1 VTNFHNKRFVT
12 HPFIPLLLIL
22 AFGVVSG
29 VSSESANSGRK
40 RILVLSSYH
49 PAFPTY
55 RQQVDGVQDTFEGRD
70 VLIDVEFMDSKRFIK
85 EDFRLQF
92 LDMLNAKLSQLPPY
106 DGIITADDNA
116 LSFALAHRKELFQS
130 TPIAFFGVNN
140 RKLALAQNRNPQVT
154 GVVEAV
160 SMEET
165 LQMAMELFPQTSTIY
180 AVVDGTPSGQGDLTT
195 FYSYRSRFPLDEL
208 SLENLSFNE
217 LERQL
222 RALNENSVVLLLSA
236 YYDRTGHSL
245 TFEESLS
252 QIVANSS
259 VSIFHLYHHGMG
271 EGIFGGKLISHYQQ
285 ALTAA
290 AIMEK
295 ILYSET
301 TVDEF
306 SVVEESPN
314 IYMADYVQMEKYGI
328 REQDLPQGTQIINRP
343 KSFYRENMVHIWSLT
358 VVIFLE
364 GALILLLIFNM
375 RRRKSIARR
384 LRESEQRF
392 RDLFEYAPVPLL
404 EEDFS
409 EVKRYLDLQLIPDGQ
424 NLESFLQEN
433 PREVEKCAGLVRI
446 LDANQQALSLFK
458 VHTKAPL
465 LRDLSSRFFE
475 KTLEVF
481 TQELISFYGGE
492 TKFSAPSQMK
502 THLQEP
508 IWTNLHLVVAPHN
521 EKEWD
526 RVYVGI
532 ENITRT
538 VHFQKQ
544 LENTIHEKDV
554 LLGEIHHRVNNN
566 LALISSFLH
575 LQTMQTDS
583 HELSILLQDSIARIK
598 AMSLVHEKLF
608 RNSTLEDID
617 LSEYIHDL
625 VHEILHA
632 YSSPSTKVECAI
644 SCEKLTLSIDF
655 MIPLGLMV
663 NEIVSNS
670 MKHAFEAVTQP
681 RIKVSIEKIN
691 STQLELKIDDNGIG
705 LQPAAPHES
714 QKESSMGL
722 LIIDTL
728 IEQLEGSKQLVTN
741 HGTHY
746 TIILPTE
753 ESNNEQ
759 HNTYSRR

>member
-1 VTNFHNKRFVT
+1 M
-12 HPFIPLLLIL
+12 
-22 AFGVVSG
+22 SG
-29 VSSESANSGRK
+29 ENADSNPK
-40 RILVLSSYH
+40 RILMLSSYH

-55 RQQVDGVQDTFEGRD
+55 RQQVDGVRDTFAGRD
-70 VLIDVEFMDSKRFIK
+70 VLLDVEFMDSKRFI
-85 EDFRLQF
+85 EEEFRLQF
-92 LDMLNAKLSQLPPY
+92 LDMLSTKLSQLPPY
-106 DGIITADDNA
+106 DGVITANDNA
-116 LSFALAHRKELFQS
+116 LSFALAHQKELFPS
-130 TPIAFFGVNN
+130 IPITFFGINN

-160 SMEET
+160 SMEAT

-180 AVVDGTPSGQGDLTT
+180 AIVDRTPTGQEDLAT
-195 FYSYRSRFPLDEL
+195 FYSYSSRFPLDEL
-208 SLENLSFNE
+208 SLERLSFDE
-217 LERQL
+217 LEARL
-222 RALNENSVVLLLSA
+222 RGLNENSVVLLISA
-236 YYDRTGHSL
+236 YHDRTGDRL

-252 QIVANSS
+252 RITANSS
-259 VSIFHLYHHGMG
+259 VPIFHLYHHGMG
-271 EGIFGGKLISHYQQ
+271 KGIFGGKLISHYQQ

-290 AIMEK
+290 AIMEE
-295 ILYSET
+295 ILFSET

-328 REQDLPQGTQIINRP
+328 REQDLPEGTQVMNRP
-343 KSFYRENMVHIWSLT
+343 ESFYRENWVQIWSLM

-364 GALILLLIFNM
+364 GALILLLIFNIQ
-375 RRRKSIARR
+375 RKKSMARR
-384 LRESEQRF
+384 LMASEQRF
-392 RDLFEYAPVPLL
+392 RDLFEYAPVALL
-404 EEDFS
+404 EEDYS
-409 EVKRYLDLQLIPDGQ
+409 EVKRYLDFQLIPGGQ
-424 NLESFLQEN
+424 SLESFLQEN
-433 PREVEKCAGLVRI
+433 PREVEKCAGMVRI

-458 VHTKAPL
+458 VPSKAPL
-465 LRDLSSRFFE
+465 LTGLSRRFSE

-481 TQELISFYGGE
+481 TQELLSFYRGE

-502 THLQEP
+502 THLQDP

-526 RVYVGI
+526 RVYEGI

-538 VHFQKQ
+538 VHFQNQ
-544 LENTIHEKDV
+544 LENTIREKDI

-575 LQTMQTDS
+575 LQTMVSNNDA
-583 HELSILLQDSIARIK
+583 LNRFLQDSMTRIK

-608 RNSTLEDID
+608 RNSTIENID

-625 VHEILHA
+625 VHEIIQA
-632 YSSPSTKVECAI
+632 YSSSSTEVECVI
-644 SCEKLTLSIDF
+644 SCEKLTLSINF
-655 MIPLGLMV
+655 MIPLGLVV

-670 MKHAFEAVTQP
+670 IKHAFEAVAQP
-681 RIKVSIEKIN
+681 RIKVRIEKIN
-691 STQLELKIDDNGIG
+691 STHLELHINDNGIG
-705 LQPAAPHES
+705 IQPAAPQS
-714 QKESSMGL
+714 PQQKSSIGL

-728 IEQLEGSKQLVTN
+728 IDQLEGSKQVVTD

-753 ESNNEQ
+753 EGSNEQ

>member
-1 VTNFHNKRFVT
+1 MRFVAL
-12 HPFIPLLLIL
+12 PFVILLLIL

-29 VSSESANSGRK
+29 VSGESAGNSPK
-40 RILVLSSYH
+40 RILMLSSYH

-55 RQQVDGVQDTFEGRD
+55 QQQVDGVRDTFADRD
-70 VLIDVEFMDSKRFIK
+70 VLIDIEFMDSKRFMGEK
-85 EDFRLQF
+85 TRLQF
-92 LDMLNAKLSQLPPY
+92 LDMLGTKLSQLPPY
-106 DGIITADDNA
+106 DGVITADDNA
-116 LSFALAHRKELFQS
+116 LSFALAHQEELFPS
-130 TPIAFFGVNN
+130 TPITFFGVND
-140 RKLALAQNRNPQVT
+140 RRLALAQNRNSQVT

-160 SMEET
+160 SIKAT
-165 LQMAMELFPQTSTIY
+165 LQMAMELFPHTSKIY
-180 AVVDGTPSGQGDLTT
+180 AVVDRTPSGQGDLAT
-195 FYSYRSRFPLDEL
+195 FYSCRSRFPLDEL
-208 SLENLSFNE
+208 SLEHLSFD
-217 LERQL
+217 QL
-222 RALNENSVVLLLSA
+222 SKKLRGLGDNSVLLLLSA
-236 YYDRTGHSL
+236 YHDRNGNTL
-245 TFEESLS
+245 TFDESLS
-252 QIVANSS
+252 LITENSS
-259 VSIFHLYHHGMG
+259 VPIFHLWHHGMG
-271 EGIFGGKLISHYQQ
+271 DGVFGGKLISQYQQ
-285 ALTAA
+285 ALTAS
-290 AIMEK
+290 AIMEEV
-295 ILYSET
+295 LYSEAR
-301 TVDEF
+301 VNEF

-328 REQDLPQGTQIINRP
+328 RVQDLPPGTRIINRAE
-343 KSFYRENMVHIWSLT
+343 SFYRENWVYIWSLT
-358 VVIFLE
+358 VVVIIE
-364 GALILLLIFNM
+364 GALILLLIFNIQ
-375 RRRKSIARR
+375 RKKSIARR
-384 LRESEQRF
+384 LRASEQRF
-392 RDLFEYAPVPLL
+392 RDLFEYAPVALL

-409 EVKRYLDLQLIPDGQ
+409 GVKEYLDSQLIPGGQ
-424 NLESFLQEN
+424 DLESFLREN

-446 LDANQQALSLFK
+446 LDANQQALSLFE
-458 VHTKAPL
+458 VPRKAPL
-465 LRDLSSRFFE
+465 LTGLSERFSE

-481 TQELISFYGGE
+481 TRELLSFYRGE

-521 EKEWD
+521 EREWD

-538 VHFQKQ
+538 VHFQNQ
-544 LENTIHEKDV
+544 LENTIREKDV

-583 HELSILLQDSIARIK
+583 HEISILLQDSIARIK

-625 VHEILHA
+625 VHEILQA
-632 YSSPSTKVECAI
+632 YSSPSTKVKCAI
-644 SCEKLTLSIDF
+644 SCDKLTPSIDF
-655 MIPLGLMV
+655 MIPLGLMI

-670 MKHAFEAVTQP
+670 MKHAFKSVTRP
-681 RIKVSIEKIN
+681 RIEVRIEKVDK
-691 STQLELKIDDNGIG
+691 TQLELHIEDNGIG
-705 LQPAAPHES
+705 MQPAASPSS
-714 QKESSMGL
+714 QQKGSMGL

-728 IEQLEGSKQLVTN
+728 IEQLEGSKQVVTE

-753 ESNNEQ
+753 ESMNEQ